1 MLAIPTVLVV
11 LTFVFLVMRLLPG
24 NVAYSILGG
33 AGTPE
38 DVKRIEVRLG
48 LDQPLT
54 VQYVDWLKR
63 MATLD
68 LGTSFVNDEPILGQ
82 ISRRV
87 GLTINLAVLSMV
99 IGLVIAVPAG
109 LIAALRQDAKIDYL
123 VRVLSILGI
132 AVPNFYLGLLLLLAA
147 GLWLNFVP
155 SYVYQSPFSDP
166 VANLKQLFLPAL
178 ALGAAQAALVAR
190 MTRSVCLDVLR
201 SDFVRTAWAKGLSAT
216 AVTLRHVLRP
226 SLLPVVTIAGSQM
239 ARTLGGAIVVETVF
253 NLPGLGSLMF
263 EAISVKDY
271 PTVQATIGLASV
283 FVVLVNLFVDI
294 LYGLLDPR
302 VRLGQPV

>member
-1 MLAIPTVLVV
+1 LLAIPTVLVV

-33 AGTPE
+33 AGTQE
-38 DVKRIEVRLG
+38 DVKRIEARLG
-48 LDQPLT
+48 LDRPLT
-54 VQYVDWLKR
+54 VQYVDWLER
-63 MATLD
+63 IATLD
-68 LGTSFVNDEPILGQ
+68 LGTSLVNDEPILGQ
-82 ISRRV
+82 IGRRV

-109 LIAALRQDAKIDYL
+109 LIAALRQDTKIDYL
-123 VRVLSILGI
+123 MRVLSIVGI

-147 GLWLNFVP
+147 GLWLDFVP
-155 SYVYQSPFSDP
+155 SYVYRSPFDDP
-166 VANLKQLFLPAL
+166 IANLKQLFLPAL

-201 SDFVRTAWAKGLSAT
+201 SDFVRTARAKGLATT

-226 SLLPVVTIAGSQM
+226 SLLPVVTVAGSQM
-239 ARTLGGAIVVETVF
+239 ARALGGAIVVETVF

-263 EAISVKDY
+263 EAISKKDY
-271 PTVQATIGLASV
+271 PTVQAAIGLASI
-283 FVVLVNLFVDI
+283 FVVLVNLLVDI

-302 VRLGQPV
+302 VRLG